1 MTEGIKNQRQ
11 LAYSI
16 KQAAHLTSLG
26 KTRIYELIQEGKLIK
41 RRVGRRSLITA
52 ESLHALLEGDV

>member
-1 MTEGIKNQRQ
+1 MKIEQTNNRQ

-16 KQAAHLTSLG
+16 KQAAYLTSLG
-26 KTRIYELIQEGKLIK
+26 KTRIYELVREGKLVK

-52 ESLHALLEGDV
+52 ESLHALIEGEV